1 MSLMESSKEYLTPVR
16 RLSEVN
22 LSLIEC
28 MVKIMNGKGM
38 TEEKDLT
45 FF

>member
-1 MSLMESSKEYLTPVR
+1 MSLKERSKEHLTAVR

-28 MVKIMNGKGM
+28 MVKIMNGMG
-38 TEEKDLT
+38 
-45 FF
+45 